1 MAPSGFGKTTFSKL
15 LLRLCEP
22 SSGAIL
28 FGGKDIRSYPLNFYL
43 AFLTYVCH
51 DTHIF
56 KLSVRENVEMGWNF
70 SRDAKFDM
78 LLKSLHIHDYIEAL
92 PEKADTMLNVNGV
105 SLSVGQKQRIALA
118 RALMRDPQVIVLDEF
133 TSALDRKTE
142 KQILDDLLSIMGQQS
157 IICITHS
164 QYVADMMDRTIYLPD
179 VSG

>member
-1 MAPSGFGKTTFSKL
+1 
-15 LLRLCEP
+15 
-22 SSGAIL
+22 
-28 FGGKDIRSYPLNFYL
+28 
-43 AFLTYVCH
+43 
-51 DTHIF
+51 
-56 KLSVRENVEMGWNF
+56 MGWNF
-70 SRDAKFDM
+70 SHDAKFDM